1 MVVAVPPKLMSIE
14 EFLALPDDGVERW
27 LVRGELRENGMTV
40 RNRFHGRV
48 TVRASRFLDE
58 WCDTLPQPHGSVYAG
73 EIGICLGRDP
83 DLLFG
88 VDVVYVSADVIAR
101 QTEEIT
107 IIDGVPVLAVEI
119 LSPNDTIESIHEKI
133 TDYLKAGIQV
143 IWIIDPYLRTV
154 EVFRQ
159 EEGPTLFNDQQE
171 LIGGTELPGFRVAV
185 AKLFQ

>member
-1 MVVAVPPKLMSIE
+1 MVVAAPPKLMTVE

-27 LVRGELRENGMTV
+27 LVRGELRENGMAV

-58 WCDTLPQPHGSVYAG
+58 WADTLPLPHGSVYAG

-88 VDVVYVSADVIAR
+88 VDIVYVSADVVAR
-101 QTEEIT
+101 QTEKVT
-107 IIDGVPVLAVEI
+107 IIEGVPILAVEI
-119 LSPNDTIESIHEKI
+119 LSPNDTIEDIHDKI
-133 TDYLKAGIQV
+133 NDYLKAGVKV

-154 EVFRQ
+154 EIFRPGEGPILVNDRQ
-159 EEGPTLFNDQQE
+159 ELTGDP
-171 LIGGTELPGFRVAV
+171 ELPGFRIAV
-185 AKLFQ
+185 AKLFE